1 MTWHLHLNGHLNILY
16 ACVVFD
22 QVMVIK
28 DPESDD
34 FGFSV
39 SDGYLEKGVYVNMIR
54 PDGPADRA
62 GLKPFDRILQVWE
75 QLSLS
80 HSFGSFYWRNK
91 AGMLKWDH
99 SFLAYTYTGY
109 PFLSI
114 CVQVNHVR
122 TRDFD
127 CCLAVPL
134 ITEAGDRLELVI
146 SRNPLASDNPEDN
159 NNTLNH
165 PLDL

>member
-1 MTWHLHLNGHLNILY
+1 MRVRTEPARCGP
-16 ACVVFD
+16 
-22 QVMVIK
+22 QVTVIK

-39 SDGYLEKGVYVNMIR
+39 SDGFLEKGVYVNMIR

-62 GLKPFDRILQVWE
+62 GLKPFDRILQVRGRGSASGRPGAAC
-75 QLSLS
+75 LSDR
-80 HSFGSFYWRNK
+80 FVPWGSDGGVGLTERV
-91 AGMLKWDH
+91 L
-99 SFLAYTYTGY
+99 
-109 PFLSI
+109 PPP
-114 CVQVNHVR
+114 VQVNHVR

-146 SRNPLASDNPEDN
+146 SRNPLASEDTEDN
-159 NNTLNH
+159 NNTLDH

>member
-1 MTWHLHLNGHLNILY
+1 
-16 ACVVFD
+16 
-22 QVMVIK
+22 
-28 DPESDD
+28 
-34 FGFSV
+34 
-39 SDGYLEKGVYVNMIR
+39 MIR

-62 GLKPFDRILQVWE
+62 GLKPFDRIL
-75 QLSLS
+75 
-80 HSFGSFYWRNK
+80 
-91 AGMLKWDH
+91 
-99 SFLAYTYTGY
+99 
-109 PFLSI
+109 
-114 CVQVNHVR
+114 QVNHVR

-159 NNTLNH
+159 NNTLDR